1 MEVMNDSIKGIK
13 KFTIKVGKTLVK
25 FSHRG
30 ISVPHRYTLSLV
42 NDSRMSGVFRFTG
55 SRTRLVIAGLVLFFL
70 TTIAGAALIS
80 VTPLKTLLPGYLK
93 RSQRAELITMTL
105 KLDSLSRLAAINN
118 MYLDNMIAVISDKID
133 LDSVMAAYNDSSAL
147 LTLPIDS
154 LLTASARERDFVR
167 KYEQRERFNVS
178 VLSPVAA
185 EGMIF
190 YPPVA
195 GIHISKSTD
204 PSGRLSYQLPPST
217 PVSATYK
224 GTVID
229 SHYTPGKGHTIVIQH
244 PNNFISRYS
253 GLSAPM
259 VEQGAKVNTG
269 TRLGTSAVGQNR
281 PPLTFEMWYNGSQLD
296 PSPYIEK

>member
-1 MEVMNDSIKGIK
+1 MNDSLNSIK
-13 KFTIKVGKTLVK
+13 KFSIKVGKTLVR

-30 ISVPHRYTLSLV
+30 ISVPSRYTLSLV
-42 NDSRMSGVFRFTG
+42 NDTRMSRVFRVTG
-55 SRTRLVIAGLVLFFL
+55 SRSRLIIGGVVLFFL

-93 RSQRAELITMTL
+93 RSQRTELIEMTL

-118 MYLDNMIAVISDKID
+118 MYIDNMVAVISEKID
-133 LDSVMAAYNDSSAL
+133 LDSMMASYGDSTAL

-195 GIHISKSTD
+195 GIHISKSSD
-204 PSGRLSYQLPPST
+204 PSGSITYRLPPST

-229 SHYTPGKGHTIVIQH
+229 SYYKPGSGYTIVIQH

-269 TRLGTSAVGQNR
+269 SRLGTSAVGNNR
-281 PPLTFEMWYNGSQLD
+281 PPVIFEMWYNGSQLD
-296 PSPYIEK
+296 PSPYIDK